1 MFAEISQRMF
11 SEIMSAFTEVAKMET
26 KNSERR
32 ALFSSKCFRG
42 ALSIV
47 DNWIENWKNIK
58 KKLFPLMRRRKL
70 KWNFMLPQYWILLTG
85 QFTNLEGIHSAVDV
99 ASHGFND
106 RVSLVFFL
114 HQQPGEKNHFASKL
128 NLGEITTERH
138 RDTNLKCCRVLDFL
152 GRKETVEIEI

>member
-11 SEIMSAFTEVAKMET
+11 SEIMSAFTEVAEMET
-26 KNSERR
+26 KSSERR
-32 ALFSSKCFRG
+32 ALFSIKCFRG

-47 DNWIENWKNIK
+47 DNWIGNWKNTK
-58 KKLFPLMRRRKL
+58 KKTTFIDEKE
-70 KWNFMLPQYWILLTG
+70 KVDLTG

-99 ASHGFND
+99 ASQGIND
-106 RVSLVFFL
+106 RVSLIYFL
-114 HQQPGEKNHFASKL
+114 RQQPSEKNHFVSKL

-138 RDTNLKCCRVLDFL
+138 RDTNLKCFRVLDFF